1 MIAFPARSRGKANQ
15 SAALGREVEK
25 ANAPRSRTSTGAICA
40 NLKMAQYFEL
50 HPVTP
55 QMRLIRQAA
64 DIVRAGGV
72 IAYPTDSC
80 YAFGWHLGD
89 KSALERVRRIRQAD
103 RHHHF
108 TLVCAD
114 LTEIGRFARL
124 ETWQFRLLKACLP
137 GPYTFLLRASRET
150 PRRLQHEKRRTI
162 GVRIPDH
169 PVPQLLLRELGE
181 PLMSSTL
188 LLPQEPQP
196 LTSGSDIQARL
207 EHDIDAVLDGG
218 DCGVVPTTVVDLS
231 VQPPVVVREGRGSLH
246 PIIGSRPSETR

>member
-1 MIAFPARSRGKANQ
+1 MS
-15 SAALGREVEK
+15 
-25 ANAPRSRTSTGAICA
+25 
-40 NLKMAQYFEL
+40 QYFEL

-55 QMRLIRQAA
+55 QVRLIRQAA
-64 DIVRAGGV
+64 DILRQGGV

-80 YAFGWHLGD
+80 YALGWHIGD
-89 KSALERVRRIRQAD
+89 KDALERVRRLRRAD

-114 LTEIGRFARL
+114 LAQIGRFAHL
-124 ETWQFRLLKACLP
+124 DTWQFRLLKACLP

-169 PVPQLLLRELGE
+169 TVAQLLLRELGE

-188 LLPQEPQP
+188 ILPDGSAGHDEPAEP
-196 LTSGSDIQARL
+196 LTSGREIQARL
-207 EHDIDAVLDGG
+207 EHEIDAVLDGG
-218 DCGVVPTTVVDLS
+218 DCGVVPTTVIDLS
-231 VQPPVVVREGRGSLH
+231 VTPPVVVREGRGSLD
-246 PIIGSRPSETR
+246 PILGHRS

>member
-1 MIAFPARSRGKANQ
+1 VAQKVAYHSRN
-15 SAALGREVEK
+15 GR
-25 ANAPRSRTSTGAICA
+25 RCSS
-40 NLKMAQYFEL
+40 LSQYFEL

-55 QMRLIRQAA
+55 QARLIRQAA

-80 YAFGWHLGD
+80 YALGWHIGD
-89 KSALERVRRIRQAD
+89 KSALERVRRLRRAD

-114 LTEIGRFARL
+114 LAEVGRFARL
-124 ETWQFRLLKACLP
+124 DTWQFRLLKVCLP

-150 PRRLQHEKRRTI
+150 PRRLQHERRRTI

-169 PVPQLLLRELGE
+169 PVPLMLLRELRE

-188 LLPQEPQP
+188 ILPDEGARLP
-196 LTSGSDIQARL
+196 LTSGREIQARL
-207 EHDIDAVLDGG
+207 EHEIDAVLDGG
-218 DCGVVPTTVVDLS
+218 DCGVEPTTVVDLS
-231 VQPPVVVREGRGSLH
+231 VTPPVVIRQGKGPLH
-246 PIIGSRPSETR
+246 PLLGYRPSAPGNVY